1 MIANSTAYRTDTK
14 GSPQAAH
21 FFIYILLTSA
31 VPDATHAWLVMDL
44 YDCNYYSSGFKVVLL
59 FHVRLIFHCYFNSC
73 VLLT

>member
-44 YDCNYYSSGFKVVLL
+44 YDCNNFIVVGSKLSYYFMSA
-59 FHVRLIFHCYFNSC
+59 
-73 VLLT
+73 